1 MGSGFSF
8 DDMLNNDSQAGVKQ
22 KSTIK
27 VNSIKKY
34 EFNRDLSSDDAL
46 EKINELREQLEAT
59 DWQLVQPI
67 TVQKIND
74 SEYDYLLIAGER
86 RLTAFELGNQVEIEA
101 NVFEV
106 DHFSAQQLRELNLV
120 ENEQREDE
128 DLFSRALRYKA
139 YIDEFNVSSKDAA
152 KKLGVESAKFS
163 KLTNHIVDLMD
174 FEPVKTLYFDKGV
187 RDILLLSALI
197 QIGKKNNKALKTLVS
212 FCEANNCLN
221 RKFVL
226 DAKKL
231 CDLYDDLELESNLKK
246 LYLGESFQQVPTTA
260 TNTSSK
266 EPKDN
271 VGVLSSDT
279 EHSDSGSSAGSS
291 DNSDSIEE
299 DQFELESEQDGVDKA
314 EQNDS
319 QSNSVFVDGHEV
331 LNKKIT
337 QICVDY
343 EGEKYNIDLSQY
355 VPQKDGEDDFI
366 VGIHFVSKERK
377 VLLASKCTLSFAA
390 A

>member
-1 MGSGFSF
+1 MFSF
-8 DDMLNNDSQAGVKQ
+8 DAMLNEESQAGVKQ

-174 FEPVKTLYFDKGV
+174 FEPVKTLYFDKRV

-246 LYLGESFQQVPTTA
+246 LYLGESFQPVSTTG
-260 TNTSSK
+260 TNASSK
-266 EPKDN
+266 APKDN
-271 VGVLSSDT
+271 VSVPSN
-279 EHSDSGSSAGSS
+279 DSESSASSS
-291 DNSDSIEE
+291 DNAESIEDE
-299 DQFELESEQDGVDKA
+299 QFELESEQDGVDKA
-314 EQNDS
+314 EQKDS
-319 QSNSVFVDGHEV
+319 QSNSVIVDGHEV

-355 VPQKDGEDDFI
+355 VPQKDGEDDFV

>member
-1 MGSGFSF
+1 MPSGFSF
-8 DDMLNNDSQAGVKQ
+8 EDLLNDENQSNVKQ
-22 KSTIK
+22 NSTIK
-27 VNSIKKY
+27 VASIKKY

-46 EKINELREQLEAT
+46 QSINELREQLEAT
-59 DWQLVQPI
+59 NWQLVQPI

-74 SEYDYLLIAGER
+74 PQYDYLLIAGER

-101 NVFEV
+101 NIFEI

-174 FEPVKTLYFDKGV
+174 FKPVKVLYVEKGV

-231 CDLYDDLELESNLKK
+231 CDLYNDLELESNLKK
-246 LYLGESFQQVPTTA
+246 LYLGESFSQDSA
-260 TNTSSK
+260 SDTNTSA
-266 EPKDN
+266 KDTKDI
-271 VGVLSSDT
+271 VVTPTSSP
-279 EHSDSGSSAGSS
+279 EHSDSDVSIDSSV
-291 DNSDSIEE
+291 NTESIEE
-299 DQFELESEQDGVDKA
+299 DQFELESEQDGEEQS
-314 EQNDS
+314 EQNVSSSKIDI
-319 QSNSVFVDGHEV
+319 VDGHEV

-377 VLLASKCTLSFAA
+377 VLLARKCTLSFAA